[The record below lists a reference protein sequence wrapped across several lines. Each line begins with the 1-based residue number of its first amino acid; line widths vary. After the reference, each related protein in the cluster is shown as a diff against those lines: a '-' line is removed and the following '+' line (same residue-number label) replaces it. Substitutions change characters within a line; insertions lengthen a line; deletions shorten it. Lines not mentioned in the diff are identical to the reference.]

1 MGRWDRPENV
11 LRDLMDSEGGE
22 PKDSAASRR
31 VWLRAKAALRGGRA
45 NRIRAALID
54 MMWDSGGEPRD
65 DRWSR
70 AVWKRAYAAVGG
82 EQMFRSPEKRRQNPS
97 KRTFRDWNWGIGAK
111 SNEARRVWPDRGMY
125 AVVSP
130 GAAAGTWYWRVYPQI
145 PGHGATRGGA
155 CGSSNAAKAEATAA
169 VAQTPRSNPS
179 RAVNLIPS
187 PYYHESK
194 QGKDIVAGYGIWDTV
209 ASDWVIADGY
219 PTRDAAADAIH
230 KISARVKGGYG
241 LIETVRAEQARVK
254 RRWRGVPH
262 TNCRV
267 CT

>member
-31 VWLRAKAALRGGRA
+31 VWLQAEAALRGGRA
-45 NRIRAALID
+45 NRIRAALIA

-82 EQMFRSPEKRRQNPS
+82 EQMFRSPEKRR
-97 KRTFRDWNWGIGAK
+97 R
-111 SNEARRVWPDRGMY
+111 
-125 AVVSP
+125 
-130 GAAAGTWYWRVYPQI
+130 
-145 PGHGATRGGA
+145 
-155 CGSSNAAKAEATAA
+155 
-169 VAQTPRSNPS
+169 NPS

-194 QGKDIVAGYGIWDTV
+194 RGKDIVAGYGIWDTV

-230 KISARVKGGYG
+230 LISARVKGGYG
-241 LIETVRAEQARVK
+241 LIATVRAEQARVK

-262 TNCRV
+262 TNCSV
-267 CT
+267 CKA